1 MSNQPTTTNAADAMQ
16 SAITKVD
23 IAAMKKASDICFRKM
38 RGTIGSSI
46 ECNKEIERTESNPFS
61 TRETIVLRC
70 SDRFHSYAD
79 TMHGKVYDIKRENA
93 WDAFEMIHSP
103 SYCEEWQTIC
113 ACLKA
118 GDILSLEWIAD
129 NQSGYLVEAGLHR
142 DHLKLI
148 VNRKDKQRLVFC
160 VRESVCQNNSA
171 RMIRA

>member
-1 MSNQPTTTNAADAMQ
+1 MNTNQPTPDAADATQ

-38 RGTIGSSI
+38 RGTIGSTI
-46 ECNKEIERTESNPFS
+46 ECNKEVKRTEANPFS
-61 TRETIVLRC
+61 TRETIILRC

-79 TMHGKVYDIKRENA
+79 AMHMKIYDIKKENL
-93 WDAFEMIHSP
+93 WSAFEMIHSP
-103 SYCEEWQTIC
+103 AFCEEWQTIC

-148 VNRKDKQRLVFC
+148 VDRSDKRLVFSI
-160 VRESVCQNNSA
+160 RESVCQDNSA
-171 RMIRA
+171 RMIHA